1 MFSTYT
7 LDTEELTP
15 QFIEVLQRAYPKKR
29 IEIFVQEAMDETDYL
44 LETPQQMPVSR
55 TPLIPP
61 RAECLT
67 KSATGICL

>member
-15 QFIEVLQRAYPKKR
+15 QFIEVLQQAYPKKR

-44 LETPQQMPVSR
+44 LEDPQLLKAVQDINAGRNMVSLDHL
-55 TPLIPP
+55 P
-61 RAECLT
+61 
-67 KSATGICL
+67 